1 MQIEKALLNDR
12 LRVWEVSWKFYI
24 LTIYNFTVIYLWN
37 LLFSLK
43 VAYFLT
49 VSVVFSVCE
58 LSNLKTR
65 TAMNANVSVFVIS
78 VEAIICFWLYNLH
91 DWTRTYFSVDY
102 IKLLIS
108 IYSSTYKPPRVVGSL
123 TSDRSSARKAYQ
135 KP

>member
-24 LTIYNFTVIYLWN
+24 LTIYNFTVIYRWN

-58 LSNLKTR
+58 LNNLKTR
-65 TAMNANVSVFVIS
+65 TAMNAKVSVFVIS
-78 VEAIICFWLYNLH
+78 VEGSSVFDYIICM
-91 DWTRTYFSVDY
+91 TEPEPIFSSAVSSFLFQS
-102 IKLLIS
+102 IHLLINL
-108 IYSSTYKPPRVVGSL
+108 PG
-123 TSDRSSARKAYQ
+123 
-135 KP
+135 